1 MSRMRTSCASLSW
14 ARPAMR
20 RACSIG
26 VRVFSSPL
34 GCRLSVATVEAET
47 LDRGGHRRW
56 HQVVDRLSA
65 SHARATLGGGARRRP
80 ELEAEPA
87 VAEAAEGGGG
97 EARARAAR
105 EPHP

>member
-56 HQVVDRLSA
+56 HRAVARLSA
-65 SHARATLGGGARRRP
+65 SNALANLAGRDRRRLP
-80 ELEAEPA
+80 LEAEHA
-87 VAEAAEGGGG
+87 VAVTAKGGEG
-97 EARARAAR
+97 EARARGD
-105 EPHP
+105 

>member
-34 GCRLSVATVEAET
+34 GCPLSVAAVEVET
-47 LDRGGHRRW
+47 LDRGGHRGW
-56 HQVVDRLSA
+56 HQGLDRPSPDEALPTPA
-65 SHARATLGGGARRRP
+65 GWHGCRH
-80 ELEAEPA
+80 ELEAKQAIA
-87 VAEAAEGGGG
+87 VTAEVGRG
-97 EARARAAR
+97 EA
-105 EPHP
+105 